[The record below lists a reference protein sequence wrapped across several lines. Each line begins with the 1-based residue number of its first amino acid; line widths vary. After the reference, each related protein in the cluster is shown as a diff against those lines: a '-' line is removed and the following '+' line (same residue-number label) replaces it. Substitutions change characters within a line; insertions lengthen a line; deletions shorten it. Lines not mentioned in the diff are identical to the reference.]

1 MLNLPFFGRKSP
13 YPVDVSVL
21 TPVYNVEKYLPQCLD
36 SLKAQTLQHIEFIVI
51 NDGSTDG
58 SLDVMREY
66 AAGDPRFVI
75 VNQENGG
82 YGKAMNAGLAR
93 ARGEYVGIVES
104 DDFASPEM
112 FKTLFAYAKRRDCD
126 IVKSNYFTYDGEDH
140 YEEPFIGQPYRQPFD
155 VRDHLDVV
163 KVLPII
169 WAAIYR
175 RSMLQDNG
183 IQFNETP
190 GASFQDTSFV
200 QRAWFASHRVALL
213 RRAYLH
219 YRVNRDESSVKSDK
233 KVFEVCGEYALSNK
247 FLHDDPEKLAS
258 FGRVFQVMRL
268 DTYRWNYNRIALAC
282 HAEFAEKWAE
292 EVRAADAEDLNDE
305 GYFSPRDWALIH
317 ELMDDPAAFAEKY
330 TELEL

>member
-1 MLNLPFFGRKSP
+1 MFSLSRIVHNSP

-36 SLKAQTLQHIEFIVI
+36 SLKAQTLKRIEFIVI

-58 SLDVMREY
+58 SLDILQAY
-66 AAGDPRFVI
+66 AAEDPRFVI
-75 VNQENGG
+75 VNQPNGG
-82 YGKAMNAGLAR
+82 YGKAMNAGLAI

-104 DDFASPEM
+104 DDFADPQM
-112 FKTLFAYAKRRDCD
+112 FETLFSYAARRNCD
-126 IVKSNYFTYDGEDH
+126 IVKSNYYTYDGQDH
-140 YEEPFIGQPYRQPFD
+140 YEEPFVGQPYRKPFD
-155 VRDHLDVV
+155 VREHLDVA

-183 IQFNETP
+183 ILFNETP

-213 RRAYLH
+213 RKAYLH

-233 KVFEVCGEYALSNK
+233 KVFEVCGEYELSNQ
-247 FLHDDPEKLAS
+247 FLHEDPERLES

-268 DTYRWNYNRIALAC
+268 DTYRWNYNRIASEY
-282 HAEFAEKWAE
+282 HEQFAERWAR
-292 EVRAADAEDLNDE
+292 EVREADAEGLLDSD
-305 GYFSPRDWALIH
+305 YFSDRDWALIH
-317 ELMDDPAAFAEKY
+317 DLMDDPKAFAARYE
-330 TELEL
+330 ELAL